1 MTATGFY
8 TGYLPLAP
16 GTWASWAAAMLA
28 FVIGHFFPEYSKL
41 ICFFAALFF
50 FGVGVPASHFWSKAV
65 KRKDPGFI
73 VIDEWAGHCSEQQ
86 RRRYR
91 HLYPGVQADAIKRVF
106 G

>member
-1 MTATGFY
+1 MRKFFLEMTATGFY

-73 VIDEWAGHCSEQQ
+73 VIDEWAGQFLTYS
-86 RRRYR
+86 
-91 HLYPGVQADAIKRVF
+91 LVVATPLNVF
-106 G
+106 VG